1 MDLFSA
7 YHFEL
12 HQWIFAVVAALCLG
26 MSKTGFTGMSM
37 LGIAL
42 MAEVWPA
49 RESTGVILPMLI
61 FGDFFAVMLFSRHA
75 LWPEVWRVLPPA
87 VLGVVIGFG
96 IFRLLPG
103 TIFGPVIGW
112 IILVLVCLQ
121 LWQRSEAA
129 SRPLAELSGETVTS
143 VNGDQDRG
151 NFRQTSLRWSLGAL
165 AGITT
170 MLANAAGP
178 VMTVYLLMMRLAKY
192 EFIGTSAWF
201 YCIINLTKLPFS
213 YSLGVINL
221 SSLGFN
227 LILLPAVAAGALAGR
242 WLLKLVP
249 QLWFERIL
257 LASAALAAVRLI
269 WH

>member
-1 MDLFSA
+1 MDLFSP
-7 YHFEL
+7 YRFEI
-12 HQWIFAVVAALCLG
+12 HQWVFAVVAALCLG

-42 MAEVWPA
+42 MAEVWPP

-61 FGDFFAVMLFSRHA
+61 FGDFFAVILFSRHA

-87 VLGVVIGFG
+87 VLGVVLGFG
-96 IFRLLPG
+96 IFQLLPG
-103 TIFGPVIGW
+103 AVFGPVIGW
-112 IILVLVCLQ
+112 IILALVGLQ
-121 LWQRSEAA
+121 LWQRSKAP
-129 SRPLAELSGETVTS
+129 SRRSKQLFGETVTS
-143 VNGDQDRG
+143 FSEEQSHG
-151 NFRQTSLRWSLGAL
+151 NIGRIMLRWSLGAL

-178 VMTVYLLMMRLAKY
+178 VMTVYLLAMRLAKY
-192 EFIGTSAWF
+192 EFMGTSAWF

-213 YSLGVINL
+213 YSLGLINL

-227 LILLPAVAAGALAGR
+227 LILLPAVAVGALAGQ

-249 QLWFERIL
+249 QLWFERLL

>member
-1 MDLFSA
+1 MFGT
-7 YHFEL
+7 YRFEVY
-12 HQWIFAVVAALCLG
+12 QWVFAIIAALCLG

-49 RESTGVILPMLI
+49 RESTGVILPMLV
-61 FGDFFAVMLFSRHA
+61 FGDFFAVILFSRHA

-87 VLGVVIGFG
+87 VLGVAIGFG
-96 IFRLLPG
+96 IFQLLPG
-103 TIFGPVIGW
+103 TLFGPVIGW
-112 IILVLVCLQ
+112 IILVLVGLQ
-121 LWQRSEAA
+121 LCQRSQTA
-129 SRPLAELSGETVTS
+129 SRRLEELSGETVAP
-143 VNGDQDRG
+143 VNGDENRG
-151 NFRQTSLRWSLGAL
+151 SFGQISLRWSLGVL

-178 VMTVYLLMMRLAKY
+178 VMTVYLLALRLAKY
-192 EFIGTSAWF
+192 EFMGTSAWF
-201 YCIINLTKLPFS
+201 YCIINLIKLPFS

-221 SSLGFN
+221 SSLGFSV
-227 LILLPAVAAGALAGR
+227 ILLPAVAVGALVGQR
-242 WLLKLVP
+242 LLKLVP

-257 LASAALAAVRLI
+257 LASAALVAVRLI

>member
-7 YHFEL
+7 YPFAVQ
-12 HQWIFAVVAALCLG
+12 QWVFAVVAAICLG
-26 MSKTGFTGMSM
+26 LSKTGFTGMSM

-61 FGDFFAVMLFSRHA
+61 FGDFFAVILFSRHA

-87 VLGVVIGFG
+87 VIGVVIGFG
-96 IFRLLPG
+96 IFQLLPG
-103 TIFGPVIGW
+103 TIFGPMIGW
-112 IILVLVCLQ
+112 IILALVGLQ

-129 SRPLAELSGETVTS
+129 SRRLAELSGETVTS
-143 VNGDQDRG
+143 VNEDEDRG
-151 NFRQTSLRWSLGAL
+151 NVGRRSLRWSLGVL

-192 EFIGTSAWF
+192 EFVGTSAWF

-221 SSLGFN
+221 GSLGFN
-227 LILLPAVAAGALAGR
+227 LILLPAVAAGSITGR

-257 LASAALAAVRLI
+257 LASPAVAAVRLI
-269 WH
+269 WR

>member
-7 YHFEL
+7 YRFEGY
-12 HQWIFAVVAALCLG
+12 QWVFAIVAALCLG

-49 RESTGVILPMLI
+49 RESTGVILPMLV
-61 FGDFFAVMLFSRHA
+61 FGDFFAVILFSRHA

-87 VLGVVIGFG
+87 VLGVVVGFG
-96 IFRLLPG
+96 IFQLLPG
-103 TIFGPVIGW
+103 AIFGPVIGW
-112 IILVLVCLQ
+112 IILVLVALQ
-121 LWQRSEAA
+121 LWQRSAAA
-129 SRPLAELSGETVTS
+129 SRRLKELSGENVSSLKEEQSCEKLGRTA
-143 VNGDQDRG
+143 
-151 NFRQTSLRWSLGAL
+151 LRWSLGAL

-178 VMTVYLLMMRLAKY
+178 VMTIYLLMMRLAKY
-192 EFIGTSAWF
+192 EFMGTSAWF
-201 YCIINLTKLPFS
+201 YCIINLVKLPFS

-227 LILLPAVAAGALAGR
+227 LILLPAVAIGALAGR

-257 LASAALAAVRLI
+257 LASAALAAVRLV

>member
-1 MDLFSA
+1 MDLFSVYPFA
-7 YHFEL
+7 VR
-12 HQWIFAVVAALCLG
+12 QWILAVVAALCLG

-75 LWPEVWRVLPPA
+75 LWSEVWRVLPPA
-87 VLGVVIGFG
+87 VVGVAIGFD
-96 IFRLLPG
+96 IFRLLPA

-112 IILVLVCLQ
+112 IILGLVCLQ

-129 SRPLAELSGETVTS
+129 SRPPEELPGEKVPP
-143 VNGDQDRG
+143 VNSDQHRG
-151 NFRQTSLRWSLGAL
+151 NLGLTSLRWSLGAL

-192 EFIGTSAWF
+192 EFMGTSAWF

-221 SSLGFN
+221 NSLGFN
-227 LILLPAVAAGALAGR
+227 LILLPAVTAGALAGR

-257 LASAALAAVRLI
+257 LASAALAAVRLV

>member
-12 HQWIFAVVAALCLG
+12 HQWIFAVMAALCLG

-37 LGIAL
+37 LGVAL

-151 NFRQTSLRWSLGAL
+151 NLRQTSLRWSLGAL
-165 AGITT
+165 TGITT

-192 EFIGTSAWF
+192 EFVGTSAWF

-257 LASAALAAVRLI
+257 LASSALAAVRLI

>member
-7 YHFEL
+7 YPFAA
-12 HQWIFAVVAALCLG
+12 HQWVFAVIAALCLG

-61 FGDFFAVMLFSRHA
+61 FGDFFAVILFSRHA
-75 LWPEVWRVLPPA
+75 LWPEVWRILPPA
-87 VLGVVIGFG
+87 VLGVVIGFR

-103 TIFGPVIGW
+103 AIFGPVIGW

-129 SRPLAELSGETVTS
+129 SRRLEELSGPS
-143 VNGDQDRG
+143 PNSAKGDQGLG
-151 NFRQTSLRWSLGAL
+151 NFGRTSLRWSLGSL

-178 VMTVYLLMMRLAKY
+178 VMTVYLLMMRLTKY
-192 EFIGTSAWF
+192 EFMGTSAWF

-227 LILLPAVAAGALAGR
+227 LILLPAVVAGALAGR